1 MALACVLLL
10 TAGCTGT
17 RIPGTSSAPT
27 PTSTTPPAPA
37 SSSVVELPSQT
48 PAEAAR
54 DGVVPAIAALPM
66 NQRIQ
71 VVASAPAVEGVWVAS
86 RPPDSTVASAP
97 AGVLGDPTGRYGETW
112 VQAAEYGEVLL
123 LNSTWTSILRAYPL
137 PGVPPRRL
145 LVTDDAV
152 YAERQGDGGL
162 SVSMLCRVDR
172 GTLAA
177 VIRLFPTPLEPVS
190 RQYVLP
196 TWWVNTPIDKILFE
210 AIKAYGPEV
219 WVSGTDGEA
228 QVQLPTL
235 ALSTIVAADPAKRA
249 LADRVRGYLQTNPT
263 FTASLTGAFPAGR
276 VLCGV
281 QLWGSSTAKRAIYA
295 EVVCGNYGAVNGVAT
310 EISGMGTPVLLTTA
324 GPPATSAITGF
335 KVPGN
340 DEQSARDVRA
350 WFPPLIADGIL
361 FGVGHPDLTEADL
374 LAEAQ
379 TLLANGQ
386 LPVSTPAP

>member
-1 MALACVLLL
+1 MHTRSLVLMAVVFAF
-10 TAGCTGT
+10 AGC
-17 RIPGTSSAPT
+17 
-27 PTSTTPPAPA
+27 
-37 SSSVVELPSQT
+37 
-48 PAEAAR
+48 
-54 DGVVPAIAALPM
+54 
-66 NQRIQ
+66 
-71 VVASAPAVEGVWVAS
+71 AS
-86 RPPDSTVASAP
+86 RSGIT
-97 AGVLGDPTGRYGETW
+97 
-112 VQAAEYGEVLL
+112 
-123 LNSTWTSILRAYPL
+123 
-137 PGVPPRRL
+137 
-145 LVTDDAV
+145 
-152 YAERQGDGGL
+152 
-162 SVSMLCRVDR
+162 RVDPQSTIDLSGYWNDADANQVADVMIEDCIR
-172 GTLAA
+172 NGWAEKWSAA
-177 VIRLFPTPLEPVS
+177 HPGSPPVIRLFPTPLEPVS